1 MSYSVINTF
10 VGVVVGVIVALIVL
24 GSTYVVINSLEH
36 AGLTVN
42 TSLKN
47 AINMIGGF
55 IPLFVVLTLV
65 AVIIATLMLFRP
77 MLGV

>member
-10 VGVVVGVIVALIVL
+10 ISVIVGVIIALIVL
-24 GSTYVVINSLEH
+24 GSTYVIINSLEG

-42 TSLKN
+42 TTLKN

-55 IPLFVVLTLV
+55 IPLFVVLVLV
-65 AVIIATLMLFRP
+65 SVIIATLMLFRP